1 VDQNKDGLIDFH
13 DDVAIGKPFNPEVF
27 YSAELGFK
35 YKNFEINALFTG
47 SEGRSIFLHS
57 YEVFRSFLPASARP
71 TDYILN
77 NRWTPATAATATM
90 PRLTTVANSHNYRN
104 STLWLTNGNFVRL
117 KSLEIAYNLS
127 NNALKKLGMK
137 TGTIFV
143 NGCNLATWSVVPE
156 VDPEGPAAGIQNDYP
171 MLKVV
176 NVGFKLNL

>member
-1 VDQNKDGLIDFH
+1 
-13 DDVAIGKPFNPEVF
+13 
-27 YSAELGFK
+27 
-35 YKNFEINALFTG
+35 
-47 SEGRSIFLHS
+47 
-57 YEVFRSFLPASARP
+57 
-71 TDYILN
+71 
-77 NRWTPATAATATM
+77 M

-137 TGTIFV
+137 TGTIFI
-143 NGCNLATWSVVPE
+143 NGSNLATWSVVPE
-156 VDPEGPAAGIQNDYP
+156 VDPEGPSAGIQNDYP